1 MTNYKMEI
9 YKKNIIEIYNSFNSK
24 KTFFPGI
31 RWAFDTLKV
40 DTEYLVLGINPSNS
54 YEALTKALKNAN
66 EDDYKLLIKNLKLT
80 KDEIIKKI
88 ENIVI
93 KIDGYNFLNDQKN
106 YDEFLN
112 DKNNDDYILFLQK
125 LAHEYHK
132 HFEKHKK
139 FVEALGIDKYEF
151 MDLFPIWRISQKS
164 FKKDLKKESLKGFDK
179 KILLEFNKLVSRHKS
194 IKGLFFL
201 NKSAGKFYLKKDI
214 HEYKMKEQKISFIIP
229 YKTLEN
235 VEKTRKSEVIYNELE
250 VGGKKISVFVF
261 GLGNYDWN
269 DNALINLAEKSRQE
283 LKLYNN

>member
-1 MTNYKMEI
+1 MEI

-24 KTFFPGI
+24 KTFFPGM
-31 RWAFDTLKV
+31 RWALNTLKV

-54 YEALTKALKNAN
+54 YVALGKALNKAK
-66 EDDYKLLIKNLKLT
+66 EDDYKLLVKKLKLT
-80 KDEIIKKI
+80 KDDIIKKT
-88 ENIVI
+88 ERIVN
-93 KIDGYNFLNDQKN
+93 KIDRYNYLNDQKN
-106 YDEFLN
+106 YDEFLS
-112 DKNNDDYILFLQK
+112 DRNNGDDILFLQK

-132 HFEKHKK
+132 HFEKHKI

-164 FKKDLKKESLKGFDK
+164 FEKDLKKESLKGFDERM
-179 KILLEFNKLVSRHKS
+179 LLEFNKLVSRHKA

-214 HEYKMKEQKISFIIP
+214 HKYNMKKQLIPFTIS
-229 YKTLEN
+229 YKTLKH
-235 VEKTRKSEVIYNELE
+235 VKKTKKSEVIYNELE

-269 DNALINLAEKSRQE
+269 DNALIDFAEQSRKL
-283 LKLYNN
+283 LKI

>member
-1 MTNYKMEI
+1 MKNFKMEI

-54 YEALTKALKNAN
+54 YEALSKALKNAK

-80 KDEIIKKI
+80 KDEIVKTI
-88 ENIVI
+88 ENIVN
-93 KIDGYNFLNDQKN
+93 KIDGYNDLNDQNN
-106 YDEFLN
+106 YDKFLTN
-112 DKNNDDYILFLQK
+112 EKNQDDILFLQK

-179 KILLEFNKLVSRHKS
+179 KILLEFNKLVSRHKA

-201 NKSAGKFYLKKDI
+201 NNSAGKFYLKKDI
-214 HEYKMKEQKISFIIP
+214 HEYKMKEQKIPFTIS
-229 YKTLEN
+229 YKTLKN
-235 VEKTRKSEVIYNELE
+235 VNKTKKSVVTYNELE
-250 VGGKKISVFVF
+250 VGGKKISIFVF

-269 DNALINLAEKSRQE
+269 DNALINFAEESRQK
-283 LKLYNN
+283 LKLYYN

>member
-1 MTNYKMEI
+1 MDI
-9 YKKNIIEIYNSFNSK
+9 YKKNVIEIYKSFNSK
-24 KTFFPGI
+24 KTFFPGV

-54 YEALTKALKNAN
+54 YEALSKALKNAK
-66 EDDYKLLIKNLKLT
+66 EDNYKLLIKNLKLT
-80 KDEIIKKI
+80 KDEIIKTI
-88 ENIVI
+88 ENIVN
-93 KIDGYNFLNDQKN
+93 KIEGYNFLNDQKN

-112 DKNNDDYILFLQK
+112 DQNNDDYILFLQK

-139 FVEALGIDKYEF
+139 FVKALGIDKYEF

-164 FKKDLKKESLKGFDK
+164 FEKDLKKESLKGFDERM
-179 KILLEFNKLVSRHKS
+179 LLEFNKLVSRHKA

-214 HEYKMKEQKISFIIP
+214 HKYNMKEQLIPFTIS
-229 YKTLEN
+229 YKTIKY
-235 VEKTRKSEVIYNELE
+235 VKKTKKSEVIYNELE

-269 DNALINLAEKSRQE
+269 DNALIDFAEKSRQL
-283 LKLYNN
+283 LKI

>member
-1 MTNYKMEI
+1 MEI

-24 KTFFPGI
+24 KTFFPGV
-31 RWAFDTLKV
+31 RWAFETLKV

-54 YEALTKALKNAN
+54 YEALCQALKNAK
-66 EDDYKLLIKNLKLT
+66 EDDYKSLTKDLKLT

-139 FVEALGIDKYEF
+139 FVDEYLSRMASKHKQLEKNWRVKKHHELDLSDIIISTNTKKNNKKVIDQLKK
-151 MDLFPIWRISQKS
+151 L
-164 FKKDLKKESLKGFDK
+164 KDLYKDGVITGYEYEKAKK
-179 KILLEFNKLVSRHKS
+179 KILN
-194 IKGLFFL
+194 
-201 NKSAGKFYLKKDI
+201 
-214 HEYKMKEQKISFIIP
+214 
-229 YKTLEN
+229 
-235 VEKTRKSEVIYNELE
+235 
-250 VGGKKISVFVF
+250 
-261 GLGNYDWN
+261 
-269 DNALINLAEKSRQE
+269 
-283 LKLYNN
+283 

>member
-1 MTNYKMEI
+1 MEI

-24 KTFFPGI
+24 KTFFPGV
-31 RWAFDTLKV
+31 RWAFETLKV

-54 YEALTKALKNAN
+54 YEALCQALKNAK
-66 EDDYKLLIKNLKLT
+66 EDDYKSLTKDLKLT

-164 FKKDLKKESLKGFDK
+164 FEKDLKKEILKGFDESM
-179 KILLEFNKLVSRHKS
+179 LLEFNKLVSRHKA

-214 HEYKMKEQKISFIIP
+214 HEYKMKDQIIPFIIP
-229 YKTLEN
+229 YKTLKN
-235 VEKTRKSEVIYNELE
+235 VEKTKKSEVIYNELE

-269 DNALINLAEKSRQE
+269 DNTLINFAEISRQE
-283 LKLYNN
+283 LKLYYN